1 MLLALAL
8 TPGEAGA
15 LAPFT
20 GRLREPEP
28 FALVQ
33 ATGEQQHTSPPGCP
47 LSEHQADAHAH

>member
-47 LSEHQADAHAH
+47 LSEHQADADAH